1 MTEFQVAFYQDS
13 DWEQIRLFISDN
25 WSSSHPLL
33 NKTFFDWQFNGFGEE
48 KNKIKSLLLKDNGK
62 IIGMRGI
69 IPGIYQVPLDK
80 NNLMELQGG
89 SFSMWMIRKE
99 YRKRRLGLLLHMEA
113 QKNLNVIS
121 GAGSNPKTSLP
132 IYLKNDFKVLE
143 AMNRY
148 VMPLSM
154 EYQELLSE
162 KVELQEIVASM
173 AVLSSN
179 QEPLTP
185 KVPNPNDLE
194 KLWKDVTFPLGI
206 FSILRNTDF
215 WKWRYLSNV
224 GFDYLFW
231 GNPNKTGIVVG
242 HIETIISDE
251 ISQINGKTVFRIIE
265 MIPRS
270 KSVWQGEMSQ
280 DFQDLLLGV
289 LAWARQKGCLAVDF
303 YCSTSRFEHILNN
316 VGLRKQNPDLGPPLS
331 SLAVLFQPL
340 KYKANLINALYRI
353 DIPGYGFICPNFYDT
368 YMVKSENDMDRPKV
382 NYNR

>member
-1 MTEFQVAFYQDS
+1 MTEFQVAFYKDS
-13 DWEQIRLFISDN
+13 DWEQVRSFISDN

-33 NKTFFDWQFNGFGEE
+33 NKTLFDWQFNGFGEE
-48 KNKIKSLLLKDNGK
+48 RNKIKSLLLKDNGK
-62 IIGMRGI
+62 VIGMRGI
-69 IPGIYQVPLDK
+69 IPGIYQVPLAK

-89 SFSMWMIRKE
+89 SLSMWMIRKE
-99 YRKRRLGLLLHMEA
+99 YRKRKLGLLLHMEA

-148 VMPLSM
+148 VMALSM
-154 EYQELLSE
+154 EYKELLSE
-162 KVELQEIVASM
+162 KVDSQEVLEMM
-173 AVLSSN
+173 ALLSAN
-179 QEPLTP
+179 QEPIP
-185 KVPNPNDLE
+185 PIVPNPNDLE

-206 FSILRNTDF
+206 FSLFRNTEF
-215 WKWRYLSNV
+215 WKWRYLSNI

-231 GNPNKTGIVVG
+231 GDPNKTGIVVG

-251 ISQINGKTVFRIIE
+251 SNELNGKNVFRIIE

-270 KSVWQGEMSQ
+270 KSVWQGEMNQ
-280 DFQDLLLGV
+280 DFKDLLLGV
-289 LAWARQKGCLAVDF
+289 LGWARQKGCLAVDF
-303 YCSTSRFEHILNN
+303 YCSTSRFEYMLSN
-316 VGLRKQNPDLGPPLS
+316 VGFRNQNPDLGPPLS

-353 DIPGYGFICPNFYDT
+353 EVSGFGLICPNFYDT

-382 NYNR
+382 NAYR